1 MAYGSAD
8 DDWQIAPAQGHR
20 RKFVEICRRFGYY
33 VGDDALT
40 AVSRTDRFNVIDLP
54 RGWKADLIVR
64 KSRDFSVTE
73 FERRATHEVD
83 GMRLTIAS
91 IDIRQIELVTRIA
104 DRIKRIHYIPD
115 RYFLCPPP
123 ISASNILIVLYHAHT
138 GVRCAHKKGGFERA
152 KTQNTELGPSAECGT
167 GELRTRAARQ

>member
-8 DDWQIAPAQGHR
+8 DDWRVTPTHEHL
-20 RKFVEICRRFGYY
+20 RKFGEIGRRFRLLRR
-33 VGDDALT
+33 DDVLT
-40 AVSRTDRFNVIDLP
+40 VISRTDEFIGIDLP

-91 IDIRQIELVTRIA
+91 IDIRQMELVTRILA
-104 DRIKRIHYIPD
+104 
-115 RYFLCPPP
+115 
-123 ISASNILIVLYHAHT
+123 
-138 GVRCAHKKGGFERA
+138 G
-152 KTQNTELGPSAECGT
+152 
-167 GELRTRAARQ
+167 